1 MMNRRIKRQRGQSM
15 VEFALVIP
23 ILLILVIAF
32 LDLGRAVYTQSVL
45 ANAAREG
52 TRTAVIRTNSVGAI
66 RAAVKA
72 NAIGVT
78 VSDSDITIDPESRT
92 AGRPVSVSV
101 TTRFYAITPFV
112 AQLMNDGAGYIDLS
126 SIATMTAE

>member
-1 MMNRRIKRQRGQSM
+1 MSKRIKRHRGQSV

-23 ILLILVIAF
+23 ILLLLVIGF
-32 LDLGRAVYTQSVL
+32 LDLGRAMYTQSVL

-52 TRTAVIRTNSVGAI
+52 ARVAIIRTNSVGDI
-66 RAAVKA
+66 RKAVKA
-72 NAIGVT
+72 NAIGVE

-101 TTRFYAITPFV
+101 TSRFYALTPFI
-112 AQLMNDGAGYIDLS
+112 AQFMNSGAGYIDLGS
-126 SIATMTAE
+126 TATMTVE